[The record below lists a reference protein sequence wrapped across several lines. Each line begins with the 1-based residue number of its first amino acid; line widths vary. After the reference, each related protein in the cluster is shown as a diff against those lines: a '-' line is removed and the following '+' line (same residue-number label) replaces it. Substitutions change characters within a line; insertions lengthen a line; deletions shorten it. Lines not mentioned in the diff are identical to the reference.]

1 MIPIQFLTGFYVAEV
16 VRRYWDQ
23 FMCLP
28 YPDRLA
34 LKLVA
39 YIPGKVSN
47 RNFPNIKALYS
58 MYLVPTTVDG
68 AISCFLM

>member
-1 MIPIQFLTGFYVAEV
+1 MIPIQFLTGFYVSEV

-23 FMCLP
+23 FLALP

-39 YIPGKVSN
+39 YIPGKV
-47 RNFPNIKALYS
+47 RIQKFLYITYCKCLLKQLS
-58 MYLVPTTVDG
+58 SECLD
-68 AISCFLM
+68 LR

>member
-39 YIPGKVSN
+39 FIPGKVSN
-47 RNFPNIKALYS
+47 SENISNSKAIVYFLII
-58 MYLVPTTVDG
+58 LVSVL
-68 AISCFLM
+68 IS